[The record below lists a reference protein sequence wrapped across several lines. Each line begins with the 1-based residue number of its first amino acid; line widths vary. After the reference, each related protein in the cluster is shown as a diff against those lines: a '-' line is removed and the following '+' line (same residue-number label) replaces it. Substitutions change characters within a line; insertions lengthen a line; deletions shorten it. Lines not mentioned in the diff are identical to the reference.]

1 MSRIECS
8 YINYKFLIRFFN
20 KVFAKIAKF
29 TKMIK
34 KYEMHESR
42 RKSEENWVPLM
53 SFFFLSGTRATCGL
67 QLRPWYIYIYTCI
80 SYLLAIFAFLPRN
93 SVNKETAGSLKNW
106 WPGYK
111 LHVNVM
117 VSIYKLYTMYCYIMQ
132 MTIEYLVNISPETA
146 KYPNMMAG
154 P

>member
-53 SFFFLSGTRATCGL
+53 SFFFSPALVLLAACSFVPG
-67 QLRPWYIYIYTCI
+67 IYIYRTC
-80 SYLLAIFAFLPRN
+80 LLFSRFSHAIR
-93 SVNKETAGSLKNW
+93 SNKETAGSLKNW
-106 WPGYK
+106 WTGYK